1 MLASKPQPN
10 DRRISLRR
18 EADVKTIITH
28 HRRLGLTK
36 CRLRNISLDGAF
48 VKVKDFS
55 VAVGTD
61 IDLVLKVRS
70 GQKRDHC
77 RLPATILRVEE
88 DGVAIKFHDL
98 DNRSYHVLF
107 DIVHSD
113 HLEE

>member
-1 MLASKPQPN
+1 M
-10 DRRISLRR
+10 
-18 EADVKTIITH
+18 TTMITH
-28 HRRLGLTK
+28 HRLGLTK

-48 VKVKDFS
+48 VGVKDFG

-61 IDLVLKVRS
+61 VDLVLKVRS
-70 GQKRDHC
+70 GQGRSHC

-98 DNRSYHVLF
+98 DNRSYQVLF
-107 DIVHSD
+107 DIVYTD